1 MRREFAEFNRLYP
14 DDIAPKKGILY
25 NLKLQMRMGIWKT
38 RLSRVRP
45 GSENWHKL
53 QQKVS
58 QLSSTDADMTIRSF
72 FYENSV
78 ECKGMLYI
86 LPGTILCY
94 PYKIEI
100 GYNVFINRNVYI
112 TARANITIGD
122 NVLIGPGVII
132 NSGMHRYKDK
142 TKLIRDQGHEIKPIN
157 IGNDVWI
164 GANAV
169 IMPGVFIGDGSVIG
183 AGAIVTRSIPPY
195 AVAVGIPARIIKE
208 RV

>member
-14 DDIAPKKGILY
+14 EDIAPNKGILY
-25 NLKLQMRMGIWKT
+25 NLKLQMRMRIWKT
-38 RLSRVRP
+38 RLSRVRS
-45 GSENWHKL
+45 GSESWHKL

-72 FYENSV
+72 FYENSIK
-78 ECKGMLYI
+78 CKGKLYI
-86 LPGTILCY
+86 LPGTTLCY

-100 GYNVFINRNVYI
+100 GYNVFINRNAYI

-142 TKLIRDQGHEIKPIN
+142 NKLIRDQGHEIKPII

-195 AVAVGIPARIIKE
+195 SVAVGIPARIIKE
-208 RV
+208 RI

>member
-14 DDIAPKKGILY
+14 EDNAPNKGILY
-25 NLKLQMRMGIWKT
+25 NLKLQMRMRIWKT
-38 RLSRVRP
+38 RLSRVRS
-45 GSENWHKL
+45 GSESWHKL

-72 FYENSV
+72 FYENSIK
-78 ECKGMLYI
+78 CKGKLYI
-86 LPGTILCY
+86 LPGTTLCY
-94 PYKIEI
+94 PYKMEI
-100 GYNVFINRNVYI
+100 GYNVFINRNAYI

-142 TKLIRDQGHEIKPIN
+142 NKLIRDQGHEIKPII

-183 AGAIVTRSIPPY
+183 AGAIVTRSIPSY
-195 AVAVGIPARIIKE
+195 SVAVGIPARIIKE

>member
-14 DDIAPKKGILY
+14 EDISPNKGIFY
-25 NLKLQMRMGIWKT
+25 NLKLQMRMRIWKT
-38 RLSRVRP
+38 RLSRVRS
-45 GSENWHKL
+45 GSESWHKL

-72 FYENSV
+72 FYENSIK
-78 ECKGMLYI
+78 CKGKLYI
-86 LPGTILCY
+86 LPGTTLCY

-100 GYNVFINRNVYI
+100 GYNVFINRNAYI
-112 TARANITIGD
+112 TAQANITIGD

-142 TKLIRDQGHEIKPIN
+142 NKLIRNQGHEIKPII

-195 AVAVGIPARIIKE
+195 SVAVGIPAKIIKE